1 MSRPNRHTTTRLSS
15 AIALAAIV
23 FAAGPASSSDAPA
36 RRGPNT
42 DPSAKLDGG
51 QSPALSA
58 VERLSLSDRLA
69 AYGNRAGDPVALVQ
83 AAKIRKGL
91 AGATQGKSSG
101 GDEFESLLA
110 RAAALAPGNAAVQA
124 LIADAR
130 SFRSRDLPL
139 ISAGLSVLNKIIGGR
154 AADRADLAFRG
165 ETPAVVYVKSADQA
179 NLDLYVYDEF
189 NNLIC
194 SDEDSGDEAQCRWR
208 PRWTGTFLVDVRNE
222 NDQEVAY
229 VLTSN
234 HVQGQAAT
242 P

>member
-1 MSRPNRHTTTRLSS
+1 M
-15 AIALAAIV
+15 
-23 FAAGPASSSDAPA
+23 
-36 RRGPNT
+36 
-42 DPSAKLDGG
+42 
-51 QSPALSA
+51 
-58 VERLSLSDRLA
+58 ERLSLSDRLA

-91 AGATQGKSSG
+91 SGTTQGRASG
-101 GDEFESLLA
+101 GAEFDALLA
-110 RAAALAPGNAAVQA
+110 RAAALAPGNPTVEA

-130 SFRSRDLPL
+130 SYRSRDLPL
-139 ISAGLSVLNKIIGGR
+139 VSAGLSVLNKIIGSR

-165 ETPAVVYVKSADQA
+165 ETPAVVYVKGPEQA
-179 NLDLYVYDEF
+179 NLDLYVYDEY

-208 PRWTGTFLVDVRNE
+208 PRWTGTFLVDVRNQ

-229 VLTSN
+229 VLTAN
-234 HVQGQAAT
+234 YVEGQAAT

>member
-1 MSRPNRHTTTRLSS
+1 MNRRSHHPPARLWYVL
-15 AIALAAIV
+15 ALAVAV
-23 FAAGPASSSDAPA
+23 FASCPASSSDAPA

-42 DPSAKLDGG
+42 DPAAKLDGG

-91 AGATQGKSSG
+91 AGMTQGRSGSS
-101 GDEFESLLA
+101 DEFEALLA
-110 RAAALAPGNAAVQA
+110 RAAALAPGNAAVAA

-130 SFRSRDLPL
+130 SYRSRDIPL
-139 ISAGLSVLNKIIGGR
+139 VSAGLSVLNKIIAGR

-165 ETPAVVYVKSADQA
+165 ETPAVVYVKSSDEA
-179 NLDLYVYDEF
+179 NLDLYVYDEY

-229 VLTSN
+229 VLTAN
-234 HVQGQAAT
+234 YVEGQAAT

>member
-1 MSRPNRHTTTRLSS
+1 MSRSNRHTTPRLTCVL
-15 AIALAAIV
+15 ALATAV
-23 FAAGPASSSDAPA
+23 FAACPASSSDAPA
-36 RRGPNT
+36 HRGPNT

-91 AGATQGKSSG
+91 SGTTQGKASG
-101 GDEFESLLA
+101 GAEFDALLA
-110 RAAALAPGNAAVQA
+110 RAAALAPGNSAVQA

-130 SFRSRDLPL
+130 SYRSRDLPL
-139 ISAGLSVLNKIIGGR
+139 VSAGLSVLNKIIGSR

-165 ETPAVVYVKSADQA
+165 ETPAIVYVKGPEQA
-179 NLDLYVYDEF
+179 NLDLYVYDEY

-208 PRWTGTFLVDVRNE
+208 PRWTGTFLVDVRNQ

-229 VLTSN
+229 VLTAN
-234 HVQGQAAT
+234 YVEGQAAT